1 MVNAAPENETNEG
14 NEANEVE
21 VPAAA
26 AEVPAEVSTGPSE
39 RLLLQL
45 SRLPA
50 DKLLQV
56 HEALMQLQEAGL
68 SEVPDLAG
76 LSKVVKKK
84 TDAGNN
90 ARLPFEDLTSEYM
103 GMTLWA
109 WTPKRWF
116 DNING
121 SGKAAGAKSEAT
133 EVQAEDALPPEPAD
147 LQSRFE
153 KQIARCEQRNLSK
166 VQEKDKVDIGAFR
179 AWFEVMKK
187 AAEEVRSLAS
197 MEMNNTQAG
206 DGIGVLFEKMP
217 SAGGPRV
224 LPKVKVG
231 GMKEKSSEIAFGGG
245 GGKTAK
251 TPSAVIS
258 VHLGG
263 EGCDVGFQAWQKYM
277 SEHLLDGSGRP
288 KEGSVYGCSTPL
300 FAESTTGRF
309 IPRAILAGYDGGKL
323 DTISQAGIF
332 APTSIFAGSRPS
344 DNSWSAGQ
352 NDSSFIEE
360 IHEAI
365 RRQMEQADYV
375 EGLLFNH
382 GAGEDICM
390 GGVAAALYSKTAG
403 DYSKQMRHSVT
414 CVPDFTAE
422 GDRLACTMLSSPL
435 IEYLDLVTFYDRTS
449 LQKMAS
455 SKVNGLG
462 LFSPDYAACT
472 GLAARL
478 LSGITGP
485 LRFGRAIN
493 AVEGSR
499 LATWSTDAVNLCPY
513 PRIHFMMP
521 SLGGVVAK
529 GMEDFSVPGQ
539 AGAEPGFEAAGAALR
554 RGSLSSGLSRDDGKI
569 IAINMFCRGVE
580 QASVIAKVAE
590 IKTDRKFQ
598 FVDWSPTGFAIYSY
612 KDPKSQG
619 PEVAVLENNTSVA
632 KIFDNFKSGAEE
644 QQLNSD
650 EGGELAE
657 ALENVASIC
666 KDFEEVGAE
675 TSFGDE
681 EEDYGEEY

>member
-21 VPAAA
+21 VPAAVPA
-26 AEVPAEVSTGPSE
+26 AVPAEVSAGPSE
-39 RLLLQL
+39 RLPLQL

-50 DKLLQV
+50 DKLMKV

-103 GMTLWA
+103 SMTLWA

-116 DNING
+116 DNVSG
-121 SGKAAGAKSEAT
+121 SGKAAGAKSEVT
-133 EVQAEDALPPEPAD
+133 EVQAEDTLPPEPAD
-147 LQSRFE
+147 LQKCFEKRIVRFE
-153 KQIARCEQRNLSK
+153 KWNASK
-166 VQEKDKVDIGAFR
+166 VQEKEKVDIDAFR

-187 AAEEVRSLAS
+187 AADEVRSLAS
-197 MEMNNTQAG
+197 MEASQTQAG
-206 DGIGVLFEKMP
+206 DGTGVLFEKMP

-224 LPKVKVG
+224 LPKVKVS
-231 GMKEKSSEIAFGGG
+231 GMKEMSCEIHWKT

-251 TPSAVIS
+251 SPSAVIS

-263 EGCDVGFQAWQKYM
+263 EGCDVGLQAWQKYM
-277 SEHLLDGSGRP
+277 SEHLLDGSCRP
-288 KEGSVYGCSTPL
+288 KEGGVYGCSTPL

-332 APTSIFAGSRPS
+332 APTSIFAGNRPS

-360 IHEAI
+360 IHESI

-382 GAGEDICM
+382 GAGQDICM
-390 GGVAAALYSKTAG
+390 GGVAAALYRKTAE
-403 DYSKQMRHSVT
+403 DYSKQLRHSVT
-414 CVPDFTAE
+414 CVPDFTGE

-449 LQKMAS
+449 LQKMAH

-462 LFSPDYAACT
+462 LASPDYGACT

-499 LATWSTDAVNLCPY
+499 LATWSTDATNLCPY
-513 PRIHFMMP
+513 PRIHFMVP
-521 SLGGVVAK
+521 SLGGVVAQ

-554 RGSLSSGLSRDDGKI
+554 RGSLSSCISRGDDGKI

-580 QASVIAKVAE
+580 QSSVIAKVAE

-612 KDPKSQG
+612 KDPKCEG
-619 PEVAVLENNTSVA
+619 PEVAALENNTSVA
-632 KIFDNFKSGAEE
+632 KIFDSFKSGCED

-657 ALENVASIC
+657 ALENVAGIC

-675 TSFGDE
+675 TSYGDE
-681 EEDYGEEY
+681 EEDEEY